1 MAFRALIL
9 AVSLAFGLVGTAT
22 AQTSTRV
29 TTDLNMRS
37 GPGTEFPVLRV
48 IPRNSPVWV
57 IACNAAVTWCN
68 INFVTSGWVSA
79 NFLTPRPG
87 APAPLPTPIPP
98 PPIFPAPGPIFP
110 GPGPIFPGPGSVF
123 PGLPG
128 SDRVNVVGTL
138 TTQGAEC
145 PTFRGDNGQLYSLI
159 GGTRGFRPGDR
170 VRVRGRIAEMSFCM
184 QGTAVEV
191 RSITPA
197 R

>member
-1 MAFRALIL
+1 MAIRALIL
-9 AVSLAFGLVGTAT
+9 AVSLVFGVAGTAA

-48 IPRNSPVWV
+48 IPRNSPVRV
-57 IACNAAVTWCN
+57 IACNAQVTWCN

-79 NFLTPRPG
+79 NFLAPRPG
-87 APAPLPTPIPP
+87 TPVPLPTPVPP
-98 PPIFPAPGPIFP
+98 PPPLFPSPGPIFPGPIFP
-110 GPGPIFPGPGSVF
+110 GPGFPGSN
-123 PGLPG
+123 LI
-128 SDRVNVVGTL
+128 NVVGTL

-145 PTFRGDNGQLYSLI
+145 PTLRGDNGQIYSLV

-170 VRVRGRIAEMSFCM
+170 VRVRGRVAQMSFCM
-184 QGTAVEV
+184 QGTAVDV
-191 RSITPA
+191 RSISPA